1 MDLLARAAVTL
12 VDAAKKL
19 QTLQVTRYIGEVLD
33 GIKHYEPY
41 GLTAHPHAGAS
52 ALVMPVGGSSD
63 ATVCL
68 VVADSRYRIKGLAEG
83 EVCLYDDQGQTVT
96 ITRTGIVVKSTLGI
110 TLDGDVAVTGDTV
123 VAGDVAVTGGVATT
137 GNNAAASYSIG
148 AVPGQGF
155 VLNVL
160 DTVLGPKVLTFVGGI
175 LTVVA

>member
-41 GLTAHPHAGAS
+41 GLTAHPHAGSS

-68 VVADSRYRIKGLAEG
+68 VVADSRYRPTDLAEG
-83 EVCLYDDQGQTVT
+83 DACLY
-96 ITRTGIVVKSTLGI
+96 
-110 TLDGDVAVTGDTV
+110 
-123 VAGDVAVTGGVATT
+123 
-137 GNNAAASYSIG
+137 NAAGRRVWLTATLVKLVGNVEASANVEAIG
-148 AVPGQGF
+148 
-155 VLNVL
+155 
-160 DTVLGPKVLTFVGGI
+160 TVKASGYKTGVSTGVSSVVIVADDGKVLTFINGLLVNVG
-175 LTVVA
+175 VPAP